1 MIVMCHKPAQIN
13 NMARMNCDTIYIT
26 NYNGSDLIKNIN

>member
-1 MIVMCHKPAQIN
+1 MLVICHKPAQID

-26 NYNGSDLIKNIN
+26 TYRSN